1 MSGLLPQ
8 LPAPQRRTTDPF
20 TLGLAS
26 GDPAPD
32 GVVLWTRL
40 APRPG
45 AEDGLGGMA
54 GRPAVVDWEI
64 AEDERFTRV
73 VGRGSETAVPELAY
87 SVHAEPTGLRAGRE
101 YFYRFRSDGHL
112 SPVARTRTAPTA
124 GAAVPALTV
133 AAASCAKFGAGHF
146 TAYRAL
152 AADEPDLVLHLGDY
166 IYETDEGEVRDPG
179 GPEPTDLAG
188 YRRTHAH
195 QKTDEDLQAAHAV
208 GPWLVV
214 WDDHELVNNW
224 AGGDR
229 GRDPDRRRAAF
240 QAYYEHMP
248 LRRASVPRGLDLQ
261 LYRRV
266 HWGSLASFHMLD
278 TRQYRGGDS
287 ITGAEQERWLL
298 DGFRSSTA
306 GWDVLGQQVFFAQRS
321 GGRKSGDS
329 WAAYPRSWER
339 IVRGWTDAGVRNAV
353 VLTGDEHVHHAN
365 EILTGDGARPVGV
378 ELVTTSVTSG
388 GDGSGD
394 GSDAGGGEN
403 PHIRYREDRRG
414 YLLTRFEPTAL
425 RAEFRVVERVSSPG
439 AAEVSRSRPAVPRDR
454 RAGRPARRRRS
465 APGTPPPNR
474 AVPHRRPPA
483 CSTGAPD
490 APR

>member
-1 MSGLLPQ
+1 MVGTALGGLLPE
-8 LPAPQRRTTDPF
+8 LPGTAPAPLRRTTDPF
-20 TLGLAS
+20 TLGVAS
-26 GDPAPD
+26 GDPSPD
-32 GVVLWTRL
+32 GMVLWTRL
-40 APRPG
+40 APRPD

-64 AEDERFTRV
+64 AEDEGFTRV
-73 VGRGSETAVPELAY
+73 VRRGSETAVPEFAY
-87 SVHAEPTGLRAGRE
+87 SVHAEPAGLLPGRE
-101 YFYRFRSDGHL
+101 YFYRFRSDGHV
-112 SPVARTRTAPTA
+112 SPAARTRTTPAA

-133 AAASCAKFGAGHF
+133 AVASCAKFGAGHF

-152 AADEPDLVLHLGDY
+152 ADDDPDLVLHLGDY
-166 IYETDEGEVRDPG
+166 IYETDEGDVRDPG

-195 QKTDEDLQAAHAV
+195 QKTDDDLRAAQAVA
-208 GPWLVV
+208 PWLVV

-229 GRDPDRRRAAF
+229 GRSPQRRRAAF

-248 LRRASVPRGLDLQ
+248 LRRASVPRGLDMQ
-261 LYRRV
+261 LYRRIG
-266 HWGSLASFHMLD
+266 WGSLATFHMLD

-298 DGFRSSTA
+298 DGFRTSTA
-306 GWDVLGQQVFFAQRS
+306 GWDVLGQQVFFARRS

-329 WAAYPRSWER
+329 WAAFPRSRER
-339 IVRGWTDAGVRNAV
+339 ITRGWVDAGVRNAV

-365 EILTGDGARPVGV
+365 EILPGEDRDAAPVGT

-388 GDGSGD
+388 GDGDGDRGD
-394 GSDAGGGEN
+394 GGEEN

-414 YLLTRFEPTAL
+414 YLLTRFEPAQL
-425 RAEFRVVERVSSPG
+425 RADFRVVERVSSPG
-439 AAEVSRSRPAVPRDR
+439 APVRTSASFTVPDREPGLHRS
-454 RAGRPARRRRS
+454 
-465 APGTPPPNR
+465 
-474 AVPHRRPPA
+474 
-483 CSTGAPD
+483 
-490 APR
+490 